1 MKQFLHGLAFV
12 AVLLAFVFGATSC
25 SEKKSALRD
34 LERLASYVEKN
45 GDSFGVSEWMD
56 VFTQYREI
64 DNVITKHKMDYS
76 YRQKARINEAKMT
89 IRKEAKKGIMNT
101 LNIFPGVKKAL
112 QETFDGIFGGESN
125 DEENIDDDE
134 DE

>member
-12 AVLLAFVFGATSC
+12 VVLLVLVFGATSC

-64 DNVITKHKMDYS
+64 DNIITKHKMDYS
-76 YRQKARINEAKMT
+76 YRQKIRINEAKMT
-89 IRKEAKKGIMNT
+89 IRKEAKEGIMNT
-101 LNIFPGVKKAL
+101 LDFFPGVKKTL
-112 QETFDGIFGGESN
+112 QDAFDSIFGGVPN
-125 DEENIDDDE
+125 NDE

>member
-12 AVLLAFVFGATSC
+12 AVLLVFVFGTTSC

-64 DNVITKHKMDYS
+64 DSIITKHKMDYS

-101 LNIFPGVKKAL
+101 LNFFPGVKKTL

-125 DEENIDDDE
+125 NEENIDDDE